1 MAIRR
6 FRTALVFA
14 LVLALSLVCFWVL
27 PTSGTPLKLTS
38 QWHLGVD
45 NSKNDQGWQP
55 GTSTNIGQTDK
66 QLFFDLGFSTI
77 SSEQYLIVSPS
88 FLDRVEVQF
97 INAQGEAI
105 ATVIKGDKT
114 LDLSLDH
121 SFDIG
126 RLTFSV
132 PSTASGAYIKIDATE
147 NLQAKVKL
155 LSKEQLVKENYL
167 GLIFKSTILMLITI
181 AALGGFITCWWTGQ
195 LLYGAFAVHQ
205 MVWFFL
211 LLELSNFV
219 PSLVP
224 SAVYMNGWMLGA
236 TNILATVTGSAFH
249 WQLLRQLVKAP
260 WLNSAFFITIF
271 VSVINLFI
279 YLFVS
284 QSMSLVSNAITLVLA
299 TTAFIIAIPLTPA
312 INFRQGF
319 ILRKIKWVYAVLM
332 SFVVLSALSRLGVG
346 DGSMLSLIYVFALIT
361 TLLLGY
367 ILLIRLTVQNR
378 QKTKAITRA
387 HALAATN
394 NQLNKHVEEQSA
406 LLSMLS
412 HEIKTPLTTLK
423 LLIFRSPI
431 REQLSYQLRSIE
443 NVVDTVALMDHIQ
456 SDFISEETFDLVTL
470 VQEQWLLFANHS
482 EQDKQLRFDNT
493 PVNLVN
499 GNRLALE
506 VIAKNLLSNAQKY
519 GVGTC
524 IQLHFYET
532 NDEVILQVE
541 NLCDGLDDID
551 SDLLIKKYYRAN
563 KVSNL
568 RGTGLGLWITKTLC
582 EANDYVFSIDI
593 KDRLFTASVRIKL

>member
-1 MAIRR
+1 MVTRR
-6 FRTALVFA
+6 FRTTLIIALLLAFSLLCVWV
-14 LVLALSLVCFWVL
+14 LSISESSLAL
-27 PTSGTPLKLTS
+27 KS
-38 QWHLGVD
+38 QWRLGVD
-45 NSKNDQGWQP
+45 NTHNNQNWQP
-55 GTSTNIGQTDK
+55 GKNVNIGQTDK
-66 QLFFDLGFSTI
+66 QLFFNLSFTYPE
-77 SSEQYLIVSPS
+77 SEQFIVVSPT
-88 FLDRVEVQF
+88 FLDLVEVVF
-97 INAQGEAI
+97 FNAHGDTI
-105 ATVIKGDKT
+105 ATVVKGDKT
-114 LDLSLDH
+114 LDMSLDH
-121 SFDIG
+121 SYDIG
-126 RLTFSV
+126 RLAFPV
-132 PSTASGAYIKIDATE
+132 PAKAISAHIKIDTTE
-147 NLQAKVKL
+147 NLQANVNL
-155 LSKEQLVKENYL
+155 LSKEQLVQQNYL
-167 GLIFKSTILMLITI
+167 NLIFKSSILMLITI

-195 LLYGAFAVHQ
+195 ILYGAFAVHQ

-236 TNILATVTGSAFH
+236 TNILTTVTGSAFH

-279 YLFVS
+279 YLFIN
-284 QSMSLVSNAITLVLA
+284 QSLSLVSNAITLVLA

-332 SFVVLSALSRLGVG
+332 SFVVLSALSRLGFG